1 MDVYQGLVCKEE
13 TCNCGMSPCGEY
25 LFNFSNAEAVDW
37 WLLNHMGGDT
47 ALDHPNVDGLILGE
61 LL

>member
-1 MDVYQGLVCKEE
+1 
-13 TCNCGMSPCGEY
+13 MSPCGEY